1 MLQTRVRV
9 IQAKKNPSRLNN
21 NRIGKMIK
29 KLTLK
34 HICFRILNNSPPYA
48 MGKKLTYVSIF
59 PLL

>member
-1 MLQTRVRV
+1 
-9 IQAKKNPSRLNN
+9 
-21 NRIGKMIK
+21 MIK

-34 HICFRILNNSPPYA
+34 HIRFRILNNSPPYA